1 MSIKPTPWIWFNG
14 KLVPWNEAQ
23 VHVFAHALHY
33 GSSVFEGIRAY
44 GTPRG
49 PAVVGLELHVRRL
62 FDSCK
67 VYRMPIPYK
76 PDEISQAILE
86 TIRAN
91 ELQACYIR
99 PLVFRGVDV
108 ISLDPRPCPV
118 EVTIGTIAMGQFL
131 GEEALK
137 EGIDVG
143 VSTWQRMAPNTLP
156 ALAKIGGQY
165 INSQLIA
172 MEAHDRGFAEGIALT
187 VAGYV
192 SEGSGENIFIVKDGV
207 LHTPPLAAS
216 LLAGITRAFTI
227 ELARDLGYEVREQM
241 IAREMLYLADEAF
254 FTGTAAEI
262 TPIRSIDSIPV
273 GEGRR
278 GPVTAHL
285 QEQFFGLVRGELEDR
300 FGWMTLVE
308 ERKEKREERGERR
321 EEK

>member
-1 MSIKPTPWIWFNG
+1 MSIEPTPWIWFNG
-14 KLVPWNEAQ
+14 QLVPWDEAR
-23 VHVFAHALHY
+23 VHVFTHALHY

-44 GTPRG
+44 ATSCG
-49 PAVVGLELHVRRL
+49 PAVFGLEPHVRRL

-67 VYRMPIPYK
+67 LYRMPIPYQ
-76 PDEISQAILE
+76 PETISQAILE

-91 ELQACYIR
+91 ELQSCYIR
-99 PLVFRGVDV
+99 PLVFRGVGV

-118 EVTIGTIAMGQFL
+118 EVIIGIIALGQFL
-131 GEEALK
+131 GDEALK

-143 VSTWQRMAPNTLP
+143 VSTWQRMAPNTFP

-165 INSQLIA
+165 INSHLIV
-172 MEAHDRGFAEGIALT
+172 MEAHDRGFAEGIALNM
-187 VAGYV
+187 AGYV
-192 SEGSGENIFIVKDGV
+192 SEGSGENIFIVKDEV
-207 LHTPPLAAS
+207 LYTPPLAAS
-216 LLAGITRAFTI
+216 ILAGITRASVI
-227 ELARDLGYEVREQM
+227 ELACDLGYEVREQM

-285 QEQFFGLVRGELEDR
+285 QEQFFGIARGELEDR
-300 FGWMTLVE
+300 FGWMTLV
-308 ERKEKREERGERR
+308 KD
-321 EEK
+321 